1 MVPMTNAHPVTTRS
15 TPEMQ
20 RAAERA
26 TERRTGGIR
35 LRPYQTECVDTL
47 MRGLHAPRP
56 EDSVGEHPHLAA
68 VLPTGAGKTVIF
80 SALGDAWHGRH
91 PGEPVMV
98 LAHRDELI
106 TQAAAKYRNV
116 VPDAK
121 IGVIKAERHE
131 VAGREVVVASVQSL
145 NARRRERLGKWRPSL
160 LVIDECFPA
169 GTIVGTKPIESI
181 KAGDF
186 VPSYDEGTGDLVL
199 RRVIATM
206 RRTPS
211 AMVRVRLA
219 DGRSFECTPNHPLMT
234 TDGWCPAGLSRGA
247 YVLSFTHDTTAQ
259 GTDRAD
265 LRRVRGDL
273 HGTAQGEDRRSAPVR
288 PRLLPGLVP
297 GCMGSTLAVAD
308 DGGYQS
314 SARLGPDEGEQSDA
328 SRGLARGDEGNAG
341 ADRTPAA
348 RAGWERLEA
357 ARSTEALVRFLGV
370 AYRGDRSAERRW
382 AAVSL
387 QAGYRTPDDDG
398 LRGGGWGIPLLAGAP
413 RIGHA
418 SGRAACFSRVVD
430 VQVLEPGRDG
440 TYGGVCRDGAVYNL
454 EVEGTHTYLINE
466 GLLVHNC
473 HHSTAKSY
481 RDVIA
486 WAGCPVVGVTATMSR
501 TDGKALG
508 RAAGGIFDEIVYQ
521 KSILWMIRQGYLC
534 DVKGHRVVVEDL
546 DLTGMRKV
554 GGDYSDGQV
563 SERLLG
569 SSAPEAVAEAV
580 TEYSGGQPGVIFAP
594 TVESAQAFTEAM
606 RAAGFSCETVW
617 GAMPLD
623 RDVVSPLGIVE
634 QKSRRR
640 VLREFN
646 LGKIDWLSNC
656 MVLTEGFDAPRAK
669 VAVIA
674 RATQSA
680 SLYVQMV
687 GRVLR
692 PFPGAMHA
700 LVLDVVG
707 ATAQHELATLAVLG
721 GDRPKDVEGKTL
733 LDLYGTPCDYCMTP
747 ADECEWETGEAC
759 CEDCSHR
766 PAETDRDELV
776 APTLIKAIDADLFA
790 GSRQQWLQTYA
801 GYWFLPAGDRVIAI
815 APRPGGEPVLPEHSG
830 DGEDECAGCSC
841 HLGYAPCSH
850 CEGCWEDQPDGYDVI
865 WAWQDRRGGDFL
877 VRAVPD
883 LGYAM
888 AQGEASITVEEEV
901 LARKAG
907 AWRKRKA
914 TEKQISY
921 CRSLGIFRDE
931 MTSWR
936 AGQVADEISRRKASA
951 RVDKMITK
959 RIEG

>member
-1 MVPMTNAHPVTTRS
+1 MTVIDGTRYS
-15 TPEMQ
+15 T
-20 RAAERA
+20 AD
-26 TERRTGGIR
+26 RRTGGIR
-35 LRPYQTECVDTL
+35 LRSYQTECVDTL

-56 EDSVGEHPHLAA
+56 EDATGEHPHLAA

-91 PGEPVMV
+91 PGEPILI

-131 VAGREVVVASVQSL
+131 VAGREVVIASVQSL
-145 NARRRERLGKWRPSL
+145 NARRRERLRKWRPSL
-160 LVIDECFPA
+160 LVIDEA
-169 GTIVGTKPIESI
+169 
-181 KAGDF
+181 
-186 VPSYDEGTGDLVL
+186 
-199 RRVIATM
+199 
-206 RRTPS
+206 
-211 AMVRVRLA
+211 
-219 DGRSFECTPNHPLMT
+219 
-234 TDGWCPAGLSRGA
+234 
-247 YVLSFTHDTTAQ
+247 
-259 GTDRAD
+259 
-265 LRRVRGDL
+265 
-273 HGTAQGEDRRSAPVR
+273 
-288 PRLLPGLVP
+288 
-297 GCMGSTLAVAD
+297 
-308 DGGYQS
+308 
-314 SARLGPDEGEQSDA
+314 
-328 SRGLARGDEGNAG
+328 
-341 ADRTPAA
+341 
-348 RAGWERLEA
+348 
-357 ARSTEALVRFLGV
+357 
-370 AYRGDRSAERRW
+370 
-382 AAVSL
+382 
-387 QAGYRTPDDDG
+387 
-398 LRGGGWGIPLLAGAP
+398 
-413 RIGHA
+413 
-418 SGRAACFSRVVD
+418 
-430 VQVLEPGRDG
+430 
-440 TYGGVCRDGAVYNL
+440 
-454 EVEGTHTYLINE
+454 
-466 GLLVHNC
+466 

-534 DVKGHRVVVEDL
+534 DVKGQRVVVDDL

-569 SSAPEAVAEAV
+569 SSAPEAVAKAV

-766 PAETDRDELV
+766 PAETDRDEFV
-776 APTLIKAIDADLFA
+776 APTLIKAVDADLFA

-815 APRPGGEPVLPEHSG
+815 APRP
-830 DGEDECAGCSC
+830 DE
-841 HLGYAPCSH
+841 
-850 CEGCWEDQPDGYDVI
+850 GYDVI

>member
-1 MVPMTNAHPVTTRS
+1 MTT
-15 TPEMQ
+15 
-20 RAAERA
+20 A
-26 TERRTGGIR
+26 TIERRTGGIR

-56 EDSVGEHPHLAA
+56 EDATGEHPHLAA
-68 VLPTGAGKTVIF
+68 VLPTGAGKTVVF

-91 PGEPVMV
+91 PGEPILI

-121 IGVIKAERHE
+121 IGIIKAEKHE

-160 LVIDECFPA
+160 LVIDEA
-169 GTIVGTKPIESI
+169 
-181 KAGDF
+181 
-186 VPSYDEGTGDLVL
+186 
-199 RRVIATM
+199 
-206 RRTPS
+206 
-211 AMVRVRLA
+211 
-219 DGRSFECTPNHPLMT
+219 
-234 TDGWCPAGLSRGA
+234 
-247 YVLSFTHDTTAQ
+247 
-259 GTDRAD
+259 
-265 LRRVRGDL
+265 
-273 HGTAQGEDRRSAPVR
+273 
-288 PRLLPGLVP
+288 
-297 GCMGSTLAVAD
+297 
-308 DGGYQS
+308 
-314 SARLGPDEGEQSDA
+314 
-328 SRGLARGDEGNAG
+328 
-341 ADRTPAA
+341 
-348 RAGWERLEA
+348 
-357 ARSTEALVRFLGV
+357 
-370 AYRGDRSAERRW
+370 
-382 AAVSL
+382 
-387 QAGYRTPDDDG
+387 
-398 LRGGGWGIPLLAGAP
+398 
-413 RIGHA
+413 
-418 SGRAACFSRVVD
+418 
-430 VQVLEPGRDG
+430 
-440 TYGGVCRDGAVYNL
+440 
-454 EVEGTHTYLINE
+454 
-466 GLLVHNC
+466 

-481 RDVIA
+481 RDIIA
-486 WAGCPVVGVTATMSR
+486 WANCPVVGVTATMSR

-534 DVKGHRVVVEDL
+534 DVKGQRVVVDDL
-546 DLTGMRKV
+546 DLTGMKKV

-569 SSAPEAVAEAV
+569 SSAPEAVARAV
-580 TEYSGGQPGVIFAP
+580 AEYSGGQPGVIFAP
-594 TVESAQAFTEAM
+594 TVESAQAFTDAM

-656 MVLTEGFDAPRAK
+656 MVLTEGFDAPRAT

-674 RATQSA
+674 RATQSS

-692 PFPGAMHA
+692 PFPNKAHA

-721 GDRPKDVEGKTL
+721 GDRPKDTEGKTL
-733 LDLYGTPCDYCMTP
+733 LDLYGTPCDYCMLP
-747 ADECEWETGEAC
+747 ADECEWQSDLAC

-766 PAETDRDELV
+766 PAETDRDEIV
-776 APTLIKAIDADLFA
+776 VPDSIKAVEADLFA

-801 GYWFLPAGDRVIAI
+801 GFWFLPAGNRVIAI
-815 APRPGGEPVLPEHSG
+815 APRPGGEPVQRCPEDYD
-830 DGEDECAGCSC
+830 DGECGGCYC
-841 HLGYAPCSH
+841 HLGHAPCGH
-850 CEGCWEDQPDGYDVI
+850 CTDHWETEPDGYDVI
-865 WAWQDRRGGDFL
+865 WAWQDKKGGDFL

-921 CRSLGIFRDE
+921 AKVLGCYRDGME
-931 MTSWR
+931 SWR

-951 RVDKMITK
+951 RVDRMISK
-959 RIEG
+959 RIDG